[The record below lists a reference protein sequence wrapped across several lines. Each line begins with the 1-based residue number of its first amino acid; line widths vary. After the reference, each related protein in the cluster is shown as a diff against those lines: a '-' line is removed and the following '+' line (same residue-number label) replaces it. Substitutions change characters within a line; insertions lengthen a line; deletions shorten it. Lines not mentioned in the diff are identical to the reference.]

1 MTGGIAGCF
10 FLGCLFLY
18 LAARRHRRSAR
29 WRGAVRLP
37 AVVSSVRYQEAW
49 SRKAE
54 IDDRASSTEVTI
66 CFTDQGRRYEESR
79 RFPGLL
85 GTPAQGQKIPILFQ
99 RDSGDWILRKEAHTH
114 WRLFLVLGCLCVT
127 AGLLLLLDG
136 PGILSDLT
144 DYHVD
149 APNLPGSVICALIG
163 LLCGTCAYACVRGL
177 LPDLMRSAAEPFVWM
192 VQFHLLHRYEE
203 MDALCIGIIRRVS
216 GDDDVCYYPFFQY
229 SVEGAQSRWF
239 PRRQMS
245 RKRYQPGNWYT
256 LYRDPGT
263 GRCALKPSAWD
274 LTSALLSL
282 IPLGFFVLLVLSLA
296 VCAVGSLWI
305 AALGFA
311 QILAV

>member
-1 MTGGIAGCF
+1 MRRRLGNPDEHGIVPPEKG
-10 FLGCLFLY
+10 
-18 LAARRHRRSAR
+18 SAR
-29 WRGAVRLP
+29 SVCWR
-37 AVVSSVRYQEAW
+37 S
-49 SRKAE
+49 
-54 IDDRASSTEVTI
+54 
-66 CFTDQGRRYEESR
+66 
-79 RFPGLL
+79 
-85 GTPAQGQKIPILFQ
+85 
-99 RDSGDWILRKEAHTH
+99 HT
-114 WRLFLVLGCLCVT
+114 RLFAWIAFPS
-127 AGLLLLLDG
+127 AGHLHG
-136 PGILSDLT
+136 GRIF
-144 DYHVD
+144 
-149 APNLPGSVICALIG
+149 G
-163 LLCGTCAYACVRGL
+163 L
-177 LPDLMRSAAEPFVWM
+177 RS
-192 VQFHLLHRYEE
+192 LHRYEE
-203 MDALCIGIIRRVS
+203 MDALCIGIIRRES

-305 AALGFA
+305 AALGLV